1 MRLMDPIPLTET
13 LVCPRCQATMIPLTH
28 SPPVAAAGVDAPG
41 VEDRANAKC
50 PGCGNRYRWAGISA
64 D

>member
-1 MRLMDPIPLTET
+1 
-13 LVCPRCQATMIPLTH
+13 MIPLTH